1 MNLTYE
7 VTTEGYTI
15 FNDGKAWIVQDNY
28 IPFPA
33 ATMEESAKL
42 HIEDILSSFN
52 ATPTPSKEETIESL
66 QSQIIDTQLALV
78 EIYESM
84 GV

>member
-42 HIEDILSSFN
+42 HIEDILSSF
-52 ATPTPSKEETIESL
+52 TPSKEETIESL